1 MKKRIFSILV
11 SLLMITSLVGIANA
25 ETETSDGQI
34 HHIDLTNYFNS
45 DSIASEGDTLDTSVW
60 NGGNASKYGFP
71 ASLFTAA
78 DGYVTFAG
86 RNAVK
91 KDPNGNVVTGNMT
104 VSDNQADNFKFYIP
118 QEGLAGG
125 TNDSVYQSAN
135 EEKTYTLNDASQ
147 INKIKFALH
156 MFSDATITAIVNYS
170 DGTSDSYAQGFQG
183 SARNADSNKVVW
195 SIYNN
200 LRCFGWKWTTS
211 SIKPNADGTAEKA
224 TDGGTDYYWG
234 IRGYEIPVDVSKAPV
249 SFTLKAT
256 NPISL
261 FALAECEIT
270 NAELTAQLA
279 LVRAYEGGAY
289 TAEQIK
295 NIVLANSYADILVAK
310 NAVTEESVSDI
321 RDMFTKAN
329 NQKALAEIHYIDI
342 TDTFDSS
349 TIGSFGETPNADT
362 WFQGMTDKLND
373 NAFNGMQ
380 AGAFGNS
387 DFVSFEEW
395 ANRAKTGN
403 TILAYMPMSTRT
415 ATAVDS
421 HYIPASNGTFTVP
434 LDSVNT
440 QAINFVLNTG
450 DAQIFKAEVKYSDN
464 TTDNYSFD
472 IQSYGTVSSKATTGY
487 DNLVGLKGLWWRFA
501 KIDKDGKLADTDTIN
516 RSVGITMF
524 GVKTDKTKTPVS
536 ITFTNTHGSMPVF
549 MYAVSQV
556 PVYSTEM
563 LENIEAAK
571 ALDTKTGILTADEI
585 TAVTEA
591 KAYADVLLSAGI
603 GSEADYAFLT
613 ALLERANK
621 QKAISEVSH
630 FDISKDYNADTIG
643 GVGETAGDTW
653 FDGYTGFN
661 GNFNGFN
668 KTAFGT
674 KEYFDAKVYELN
686 SDGNK
691 QQAGTISV
699 YIPNVGRN
707 AGENDSAA
715 LWNGKTL
722 TVDINDVPTQTIRYL
737 ANNTETTVKA
747 TVYYKDGTT
756 EEKLIGG
763 TNFASTYYSTKFVD
777 GAYLWLG
784 GFVHK
789 ENNGVL
795 TAKSGTVGIMVYNVA
810 VDAAKI
816 ADKVVFSVASDTKP
830 VYFYSVSQVPVSYE
844 TMKSALDAGFSGV
857 YTDEDEATANKL
869 ANYKAVLTDAG
880 AIASTAYPMVENYI
894 KQANSQKNTYVDLTD
909 YLNDDIMVKLGD
921 SYAGITLGRTTEL
934 FDGERIP
941 TDGMITML
949 PPSDSAQMSDET
961 GRTYKLSGAY
971 NGKGNDSVLIRK
983 TDENGI
989 TIAVPEANGKVKGM
1003 GVILETN
1010 GGNDGTAVLV
1020 DATVNYSDNTSEDI
1034 KVQLQRS
1041 HGFNTAKM
1049 AAHSKDFGRLVI
1061 NSDNTVANH
1070 EKWPNVDRVSF
1081 YSSNIEFNLD
1091 KTVSSITFKPKASD
1105 DYHIVAMTEYVYTNT
1120 ELWDFVNAM
1129 SANDISGI
1137 TKENA
1142 DETIKGCEAVIE
1154 LYNRGFTADI
1164 QEEDCSSYTQM
1175 LNYAKALKADE
1186 VSVDINV
1193 TIAED
1198 GGNMKA
1204 TAAMSNTT
1212 ANAQDYVIVIAAYNA
1227 NKLVGLNISAQGTLQ
1242 SGDINKT
1249 DSVSLGKIDGAEYK
1263 AFVWESMSSLKPI
1276 YKAN

>member
-25 ETETSDGQI
+25 ETQTEVPDVINYDISGSYDCDTIAGNGDIVGETWFDGYTGLNANN
-34 HHIDLTNYFNS
+34 IDGLDKAFFGTEESFNARNF
-45 DSIASEGDTLDTSVW
+45 DNTENISVYIPNVGR
-60 NGGNASKYGFP
+60 NGGENDALALWKNKTLEVTLEAVPTKTIRYL
-71 ASLFTAA
+71 ANNTEATVKA
-78 DGYVTFAG
+78 TITYTDGTTL
-86 RNAVK
+86 VK
-91 KDPNGNVVTGNMT
+91 SV
-104 VSDNQADNFKFYIP
+104 
-118 QEGLAGG
+118 GG
-125 TNDSVYQSAN
+125 TNLPSTYYSYKDKSVWYMFTNGKLAVKGDNNVIALQGGKTAGLIAYDIALDST
-135 EEKTYTLNDASQ
+135 KTPL
-147 INKIKFALH
+147 
-156 MFSDATITAIVNYS
+156 
-170 DGTSDSYAQGFQG
+170 
-183 SARNADSNKVVW
+183 KVVFTNA
-195 SIYNN
+195 STARPVYFYSVSQVSVSSAEMLAAIETARAY
-200 LRCFGWKWTTS
+200 TS
-211 SIKPNADGTAEKA
+211 NTAAFTAE
-224 TDGGTDYYWG
+224 
-234 IRGYEIPVDVSKAPV
+234 EI
-249 SFTLKAT
+249 
-256 NPISL
+256 
-261 FALAECEIT
+261 
-270 NAELTAQLA
+270 AQ
-279 LVRAYEGGAY
+279 
-289 TAEQIK
+289 I
-295 NIVLANSYADILVAK
+295 ILANSYADILVAK

-321 RDMFTKAN
+321 R
-329 NQKALAEIHYIDI
+329 
-342 TDTFDSS
+342 
-349 TIGSFGETPNADT
+349 
-362 WFQGMTDKLND
+362 
-373 NAFNGMQ
+373 
-380 AGAFGNS
+380 
-387 DFVSFEEW
+387 
-395 ANRAKTGN
+395 
-403 TILAYMPMSTRT
+403 
-415 ATAVDS
+415 
-421 HYIPASNGTFTVP
+421 
-434 LDSVNT
+434 
-440 QAINFVLNTG
+440 
-450 DAQIFKAEVKYSDN
+450 
-464 TTDNYSFD
+464 
-472 IQSYGTVSSKATTGY
+472 
-487 DNLVGLKGLWWRFA
+487 
-501 KIDKDGKLADTDTIN
+501 
-516 RSVGITMF
+516 
-524 GVKTDKTKTPVS
+524 
-536 ITFTNTHGSMPVF
+536 
-549 MYAVSQV
+549 
-556 PVYSTEM
+556 
-563 LENIEAAK
+563 
-571 ALDTKTGILTADEI
+571 
-585 TAVTEA
+585 
-591 KAYADVLLSAGI
+591 
-603 GSEADYAFLT
+603 

-653 FDGYTGFN
+653 FDGFTGFN

-674 KEYFDAKVYELN
+674 KEYFDATVYELN

-691 QQAGTISV
+691 QQTGTISV
-699 YIPNVGRN
+699 YIPNVGRS
-707 AGENDSAA
+707 AGEVDSAA
-715 LWNGKTL
+715 LWKDKTL
-722 TVDINDVPTQTIRYL
+722 TVDLNDVPTQTIRYL

-844 TMKSALDAGFSGV
+844 TMKAALDAGLSGV

-894 KQANSQKNTYVDLTD
+894 KQANSQKNTYIDLTS

-949 PPSDSAQMSDET
+949 PPSDSTQMSDET

-1034 KVQLQRS
+1034 KVYLQRS

-1091 KTVSSITFKPKASD
+1091 KTVSSITFKPCTSD

-1137 TKENA
+1137 TLENA

-1198 GGNMKA
+1198 GNNMKA

-1212 ANAQDYVIVIAAYNA
+1212 ANAQDYVIVIAAYKG

-1242 SGDINKT
+1242 SGDVNKT
-1249 DSVSLGKIDGAEYK
+1249 DSVSLEKIEGAQYK

>member
-25 ETETSDGQI
+25 ETQTEVPDVINYDISESYDCDTIAGNGDIVGETWFDGYTGLNANN
-34 HHIDLTNYFNS
+34 IDGLDKAFFGTEESFNARNF
-45 DSIASEGDTLDTSVW
+45 DNTENISVYIPNVGR
-60 NGGNASKYGFP
+60 NGGENDALALWKNKTLEVTLEAVPTKTIRYLANNTEATVNATITY
-71 ASLFTAA
+71 T
-78 DGYVTFAG
+78 DGTTL
-86 RNAVK
+86 VK
-91 KDPNGNVVTGNMT
+91 SV
-104 VSDNQADNFKFYIP
+104 
-118 QEGLAGG
+118 GG
-125 TNDSVYQSAN
+125 TNLPTTYYTYKDKSVWYMFTNGKLAVKGDNNLIALQGGKTAGLLAYDIALDSTKTPLKVVFTNASTARPVYFYSVSQVSVSSAEMLAAIETARAYTSN
-135 EEKTYTLNDASQ
+135 TAAFTDEEISQ
-147 INKIKFALH
+147 II
-156 MFSDATITAIVNYS
+156 
-170 DGTSDSYAQGFQG
+170 
-183 SARNADSNKVVW
+183 
-195 SIYNN
+195 
-200 LRCFGWKWTTS
+200 
-211 SIKPNADGTAEKA
+211 
-224 TDGGTDYYWG
+224 
-234 IRGYEIPVDVSKAPV
+234 
-249 SFTLKAT
+249 
-256 NPISL
+256 
-261 FALAECEIT
+261 
-270 NAELTAQLA
+270 
-279 LVRAYEGGAY
+279 
-289 TAEQIK
+289 
-295 NIVLANSYADILVAK
+295 LANSYADILVAK

-321 RDMFTKAN
+321 RALLERAN
-329 NQKALAEIHYIDI
+329 KQKALAEIHYIDI

-362 WFQGMTDKLND
+362 WFKGMTDKLSD
-373 NAFNGMQ
+373 NSFNGMQ

-415 ATAVDS
+415 ATALDS
-421 HYIPASNGTFTVP
+421 HYIPVSNGEFTVP

-440 QAINFVLNTG
+440 QAVNFVLNTG
-450 DAQIFKAEVKYSDN
+450 DAQTFKAEVKYYDN
-464 TTDNYSFD
+464 TTDNYSFG
-472 IQSYGTVSSKATTGY
+472 IQSYGTVSSQATTGY

-501 KIDKDGKLADTDTIN
+501 KIDEDGKLADTDTTN

-536 ITFTNTHGSMPVF
+536 ITFTNTHGNGMPVF
-549 MYAVSQV
+549 MYAVTQV
-556 PVYSTEM
+556 PVYSSEM
-563 LENIEAAK
+563 LADIETAK
-571 ALDTKTGILTADEI
+571 ALDTKEGLLTADEI

-613 ALLERANK
+613 ALLEKANK
-621 QKAISEVSH
+621 QKALSEVSY

-643 GVGETAGDTW
+643 GVGETANETW
-653 FDGYTGFN
+653 FDGFTGFS

-674 KEYFDAKVYELN
+674 KEYFEAALTKVGDNGKLTSTGETLP
-686 SDGNK
+686 
-691 QQAGTISV
+691 V
-699 YIPNVGRN
+699 YIPNVGRS
-707 AGENDSAA
+707 AGKVDSAA
-715 LWNGKTL
+715 LWKGKTL
-722 TVDINDVPTQTIRYL
+722 TVDLNDVPTETICFL
-737 ANNTETTVKA
+737 ANNAGISVKA
-747 TVYYKDGTT
+747 TIYYKDGATD
-756 EEKLIGG
+756 EKSIDGKDY
-763 TNFASTYYSTKFVD
+763 ASLWHTDKNTSV
-777 GAYLWLG
+777 AYLG
-784 GFVHK
+784 TGNTFVKK
-789 ENNGVL
+789 EANNTLSLVSGVSAGL
-795 TAKSGTVGIMVYNVA
+795 ILYNFEA
-810 VDAAKI
+810 DASKI
-816 ADKVVFSVASDTKP
+816 ADKVVFENSTNRNP

-844 TMKSALDAGFSGV
+844 TMKAALDAGLSGV

-880 AIASTAYPMVENYI
+880 AIASTDYPMVENYI
-894 KQANSQKNTYVDLTD
+894 KQANSQKNTYVDLTS

-949 PPSDSAQMSDET
+949 PPSDPTQMSDET

-989 TIAVPEANGKVKGM
+989 TIAVPQANGKVKGM

-1020 DATVNYSDNTSEDI
+1020 DATVNYSDNTSADI
-1034 KVQLQRS
+1034 KVYLQRS

-1081 YSSNIEFNLD
+1081 YSSNIEFDTD
-1091 KTVSSITFKPKASD
+1091 KTVSSITFKPCTSD

-1137 TKENA
+1137 TLENA

-1186 VSVDINV
+1186 ASVDINV

-1198 GGNMKA
+1198 GNNMKA

-1212 ANAQDYVIVIAAYNA
+1212 ANAQDYVIVIAAYKG

-1242 SGDINKT
+1242 SGDVNKT
-1249 DSVSLGKIDGAEYK
+1249 DSVSLEKIEGAQYK

>member
-25 ETETSDGQI
+25 ETQAADGQI

-45 DSIASEGDTLDTSVW
+45 DSIASEGDTLGASW

-78 DGYVTFAG
+78 DGYVTFGG

-91 KDPNGNVVTGNMT
+91 TDPNGKIETSNMT

-118 QEGLAGG
+118 QAGLAGG
-125 TNDSVYQSAN
+125 VNDSVYQAAN
-135 EEKTYTLNDASQ
+135 EEKTYTLNDASK

-156 MFSDATITAIVNYS
+156 MFSDANITATVNYS
-170 DGTSDSYAQGFQG
+170 DGTSDSYAQWFQG

-295 NIVLANSYADILVAK
+295 NIVLANSYADILVQRGTI
-310 NAVTEESVSDI
+310 TEENVSDI
-321 RDMFTKAN
+321 RALLERAN
-329 NQKALAEIHYIDI
+329 KQKALAEIHYINI

-362 WFQGMTDKLND
+362 WFRGMTDKLSD
-373 NAFNGMQ
+373 NSFNGMQ

-415 ATAVDS
+415 ATALDS
-421 HYIPASNGTFTVP
+421 HYIPVSNGEFTVP

-440 QAINFVLNTG
+440 QAVNFVLNTG
-450 DAQIFKAEVKYSDN
+450 DAQTFKAEVKYSDN
-464 TTDNYSFD
+464 TTDNYSFG
-472 IQSYGTVSSKATTGY
+472 IQSYGTVSSQATTGY

-501 KIDKDGKLADTDTIN
+501 KIDKDGKLADTDTTN

-549 MYAVSQV
+549 MYAVTQV

-563 LENIEAAK
+563 LENIETAK
-571 ALDTKTGILTADEI
+571 GLNAKEGLLTADEI

-591 KAYADVLLSAGI
+591 KAYADGLLSAGI

-613 ALLERANK
+613 ALLEKANK
-621 QKAISEVSH
+621 QKALSEVSH

-653 FDGYTGFN
+653 FDGFTGFN

-674 KEYFDAKVYELN
+674 KEYFDATVYELN

-691 QQAGTISV
+691 QQTGTISV
-699 YIPNVGRN
+699 YIPTVGRS
-707 AGENDSAA
+707 AGEVDSAA
-715 LWNGKTL
+715 LWKDKTL
-722 TVDINDVPTQTIRYL
+722 TVDLNDVPTQTIRYL

-844 TMKSALDAGFSGV
+844 TMKAALDAGLSGV

-894 KQANSQKNTYVDLTD
+894 KQANSQKNTYVDLTS

-934 FDGERIP
+934 FDGEKIP

-949 PPSDSAQMSDET
+949 PPSDPTQMSDET

-971 NGKGNDSVLIRK
+971 NGKGNDSVLIK
-983 TDENGI
+983 KEDNSGV
-989 TIAVPEANGKVKGM
+989 TIAVPQANGKVKGM

-1034 KVQLQRS
+1034 KVYLQRS

-1091 KTVSSITFKPKASD
+1091 KTVSSITFKPCTSD

-1186 VSVDINV
+1186 ASVDINV

-1198 GGNMKA
+1198 GNNMKA

-1212 ANAQDYVIVIAAYNA
+1212 ANAQDYVIVIAAYKA

-1249 DSVSLGKIDGAEYK
+1249 DSVSLEKIEGAQYK

>member
-25 ETETSDGQI
+25 ETQTEVPDVINYDISESYDCDTIAGNGDIVGETWFDGYTGLNANNV
-34 HHIDLTNYFNS
+34 DGLDKAFFGTKESFNARNF
-45 DSIASEGDTLDTSVW
+45 DNTENISVYIPNVGR
-60 NGGNASKYGFP
+60 NGGENDALALWKNKTLEVTLEAVPTKTIRYLANNTEATVNATITY
-71 ASLFTAA
+71 T
-78 DGYVTFAG
+78 DGTTL
-86 RNAVK
+86 VK
-91 KDPNGNVVTGNMT
+91 SV
-104 VSDNQADNFKFYIP
+104 
-118 QEGLAGG
+118 GG
-125 TNDSVYQSAN
+125 TNLPTTYYTYKDKSVWY
-135 EEKTYTLNDASQ
+135 
-147 INKIKFALH
+147 
-156 MFSDATITAIVNYS
+156 
-170 DGTSDSYAQGFQG
+170 
-183 SARNADSNKVVW
+183 
-195 SIYNN
+195 
-200 LRCFGWKWTTS
+200 
-211 SIKPNADGTAEKA
+211 
-224 TDGGTDYYWG
+224 
-234 IRGYEIPVDVSKAPV
+234 
-249 SFTLKAT
+249 
-256 NPISL
+256 
-261 FALAECEIT
+261 
-270 NAELTAQLA
+270 
-279 LVRAYEGGAY
+279 
-289 TAEQIK
+289 
-295 NIVLANSYADILVAK
+295 
-310 NAVTEESVSDI
+310 
-321 RDMFTKAN
+321 MFTN
-329 NQKALAEIHYIDI
+329 
-342 TDTFDSS
+342 
-349 TIGSFGETPNADT
+349 
-362 WFQGMTDKLND
+362 
-373 NAFNGMQ
+373 
-380 AGAFGNS
+380 
-387 DFVSFEEW
+387 
-395 ANRAKTGN
+395 
-403 TILAYMPMSTRT
+403 
-415 ATAVDS
+415 
-421 HYIPASNGTFTVP
+421 
-434 LDSVNT
+434 
-440 QAINFVLNTG
+440 
-450 DAQIFKAEVKYSDN
+450 
-464 TTDNYSFD
+464 
-472 IQSYGTVSSKATTGY
+472 
-487 DNLVGLKGLWWRFA
+487 
-501 KIDKDGKLADTDTIN
+501 GKLA
-516 RSVGITMF
+516 
-524 GVKTDKTKTPVS
+524 VKGDNNVIALQGGKTAGLIAYDIALDSAKTPLKVV
-536 ITFTNTHGSMPVF
+536 FTNASTARPVYF
-549 MYAVSQV
+549 YSVAQV
-556 PVYSTEM
+556 PVYSSEM
-563 LENIEAAK
+563 LAIVETARTLE
-571 ALDTKTGILTADEI
+571 TKTGILTADEI
-585 TAVTEA
+585 TAVKEA
-591 KAYADVLLSAGI
+591 KVYADFLLSVGI

-653 FDGYTGFN
+653 FDGYTGLNANNIDGLDKAFFGTKESFN
-661 GNFNGFN
+661 ARNFDNTENISVYIPNVGRNGGENDALALWKNKTLEVTLEAVPTKTIRYLANNTEATVNATITYTDGTTLVKSVGGTNLPTTYYTYKDKSVWYMFTNGKLAVKGDNNVIALQGGKTAGLIAYDIALDSAKTPLKVVFTNASTARPVYFYSVAQVPVYSSEMLAIVETARTLETKTGILTADEITAVKEAKVYADFLLSVGIGSEADYAFLTALLERANKQKAISEVSHFDISKDYNADTIGGVGETANETWFDGFTGFSGNFNGFN

-674 KEYFDAKVYELN
+674 KEYFEAALTKVGDNGKLTSTGETLP
-686 SDGNK
+686 
-691 QQAGTISV
+691 V
-699 YIPNVGRN
+699 YIPNVGRS
-707 AGENDSAA
+707 AGKVDSAA
-715 LWNGKTL
+715 LWKGKTL
-722 TVDINDVPTQTIRYL
+722 TVDLNDVPTETIRFL
-737 ANNTETTVKA
+737 ANNAGISVKA
-747 TVYYKDGTT
+747 TIYYKDGATD
-756 EEKLIGG
+756 EKSIDGKDY
-763 TNFASTYYSTKFVD
+763 ASLWHTDKNTSV
-777 GAYLWLG
+777 AYLG
-784 GFVHK
+784 TGYTFVNK
-789 ENNGVL
+789 EANNTLSLVRDVSTGL
-795 TAKSGTVGIMVYNVA
+795 ILYNFEA
-810 VDAAKI
+810 DASKI

-844 TMKSALDAGFSGV
+844 TMKAALDAKFSGV

-880 AIASTAYPMVENYI
+880 AIASTDYPMVENYI
-894 KQANSQKNTYVDLTD
+894 KQANSQKNTYVDLTS

-949 PPSDSAQMSDET
+949 SPSDPTQMSDET

-1020 DATVNYSDNTSEDI
+1020 DATVNYSDNTSADI
-1034 KVQLQRS
+1034 KVYLQRS

-1081 YSSNIEFNLD
+1081 YSSNIEFDTD
-1091 KTVSSITFKPKASD
+1091 KTVSSITFKPCTSD

-1186 VSVDINV
+1186 ASVDINV

-1198 GGNMKA
+1198 GNNMKA

-1212 ANAQDYVIVIAAYNA
+1212 ANAQDYVIVIAAYKG

-1242 SGDINKT
+1242 SGDVNKT
-1249 DSVSLGKIDGAEYK
+1249 DSVSLEKIEGAQYK

>member
-25 ETETSDGQI
+25 ETQTEVPDVINYDISESYDCDTIAGNGDIVGETWFDGYTGLNANNV
-34 HHIDLTNYFNS
+34 DGLDKAFFGTKESFNARNF
-45 DSIASEGDTLDTSVW
+45 DNTENISVYIPNVGR
-60 NGGNASKYGFP
+60 NGGENDALALWKNKTLEVTLEAVPTKTIRYLANNTEATVNATITY
-71 ASLFTAA
+71 T
-78 DGYVTFAG
+78 DGTTL
-86 RNAVK
+86 VK
-91 KDPNGNVVTGNMT
+91 SV
-104 VSDNQADNFKFYIP
+104 
-118 QEGLAGG
+118 GG
-125 TNDSVYQSAN
+125 TNLPTTYYTYKDKSVWYMFTNGKLAVKGDNNVIALQGGKTAGLIAYDIALDSA
-135 EEKTYTLNDASQ
+135 KTPL
-147 INKIKFALH
+147 
-156 MFSDATITAIVNYS
+156 
-170 DGTSDSYAQGFQG
+170 
-183 SARNADSNKVVW
+183 KVV
-195 SIYNN
+195 
-200 LRCFGWKWTTS
+200 F
-211 SIKPNADGTAEKA
+211 
-224 TDGGTDYYWG
+224 
-234 IRGYEIPVDVSKAPV
+234 
-249 SFTLKAT
+249 
-256 NPISL
+256 
-261 FALAECEIT
+261 T
-270 NAELTAQLA
+270 NASTARPVYFYSVSQVSVSSAEMLA
-279 LVRAYEGGAY
+279 AIETARAYTSN
-289 TAEQIK
+289 TAAFAAEEIAQI
-295 NIVLANSYADILVAK
+295 ILANSYADILVAK

-321 RDMFTKAN
+321 R
-329 NQKALAEIHYIDI
+329 
-342 TDTFDSS
+342 
-349 TIGSFGETPNADT
+349 
-362 WFQGMTDKLND
+362 
-373 NAFNGMQ
+373 
-380 AGAFGNS
+380 
-387 DFVSFEEW
+387 
-395 ANRAKTGN
+395 
-403 TILAYMPMSTRT
+403 
-415 ATAVDS
+415 
-421 HYIPASNGTFTVP
+421 
-434 LDSVNT
+434 
-440 QAINFVLNTG
+440 
-450 DAQIFKAEVKYSDN
+450 
-464 TTDNYSFD
+464 
-472 IQSYGTVSSKATTGY
+472 
-487 DNLVGLKGLWWRFA
+487 
-501 KIDKDGKLADTDTIN
+501 
-516 RSVGITMF
+516 
-524 GVKTDKTKTPVS
+524 
-536 ITFTNTHGSMPVF
+536 
-549 MYAVSQV
+549 
-556 PVYSTEM
+556 
-563 LENIEAAK
+563 
-571 ALDTKTGILTADEI
+571 
-585 TAVTEA
+585 
-591 KAYADVLLSAGI
+591 
-603 GSEADYAFLT
+603 

-653 FDGYTGFN
+653 FDGYTGLNANNIDGLDKAFFGTKESFN
-661 GNFNGFN
+661 ARNFDNTENISVYIPNVGRNGGENDALALWKNKTLEVTLEAVPTKTIRYLANNTEATVNATITYTDGTTLVKSVGGTNLPTTYYTYKDKSVWYMFTNGKLAVKGDNNVIALQGGKTAGLIAYDIALDSAKTPLKVVFTNASTARPVYFYSVSQVSVSSAEMLAAIETARAYTSNTAAFAAEEIAQIILANSYADILVAKNAVTEESVSDIRALLERANKQKAISEVSHFDISKDYNADTIGGVGETANETWFDGFTGFSGNFNGFN

-674 KEYFDAKVYELN
+674 KEYFEAALTKVGDNGKLTSTGETLP
-686 SDGNK
+686 
-691 QQAGTISV
+691 V
-699 YIPNVGRN
+699 YIPNVGRS
-707 AGENDSAA
+707 AGKVDSAA
-715 LWNGKTL
+715 LWKGKTL
-722 TVDINDVPTQTIRYL
+722 TVDLNDVPTETIRFL
-737 ANNTETTVKA
+737 ANNAGISVKA
-747 TVYYKDGTT
+747 TIYYKDGATD
-756 EEKLIGG
+756 EKSIDGKDY
-763 TNFASTYYSTKFVD
+763 ASLWHTDKNTSV
-777 GAYLWLG
+777 AYLG
-784 GFVHK
+784 TGYTFVNK
-789 ENNGVL
+789 EANNTLSLVRDVSTGL
-795 TAKSGTVGIMVYNVA
+795 ILYNFEA
-810 VDAAKI
+810 DASKI

-844 TMKSALDAGFSGV
+844 TMKAALDAKFSGV

-880 AIASTAYPMVENYI
+880 AIASTDYPMVENYI
-894 KQANSQKNTYVDLTD
+894 KQANSQKNTYVDLTS

-949 PPSDSAQMSDET
+949 PPSDPTQMSDET

-1020 DATVNYSDNTSEDI
+1020 DATVNYSDNTSADI
-1034 KVQLQRS
+1034 KVYLQRS

-1081 YSSNIEFNLD
+1081 YSSNIEFDTD
-1091 KTVSSITFKPKASD
+1091 KTVSSITFKPCTSD

-1186 VSVDINV
+1186 ASVDINV

-1198 GGNMKA
+1198 GNNMKA

-1212 ANAQDYVIVIAAYNA
+1212 ANAQDYVIVIAAYKG

-1242 SGDINKT
+1242 SGDVNKT
-1249 DSVSLGKIDGAEYK
+1249 DSVSLEKIEGAQYK

>member
-25 ETETSDGQI
+25 ETQAADGQI

-45 DSIASEGDTLDTSVW
+45 DSIANEGDKLGTLW

-78 DGYVTFAG
+78 DGYVTFGG

-91 KDPNGNVVTGNMT
+91 TDPNVNVVTGNMT
-104 VSDNQADNFKFYIP
+104 VSNNQADNFKFYIP

-135 EEKTYTLNDASQ
+135 AEKTYTLNDASK

-156 MFSDATITAIVNYS
+156 MFSDATITATVNYS

-183 SARNADSNKVVW
+183 SSRNAESNQVVW

-321 RDMFTKAN
+321 R
-329 NQKALAEIHYIDI
+329 
-342 TDTFDSS
+342 
-349 TIGSFGETPNADT
+349 
-362 WFQGMTDKLND
+362 
-373 NAFNGMQ
+373 
-380 AGAFGNS
+380 
-387 DFVSFEEW
+387 
-395 ANRAKTGN
+395 
-403 TILAYMPMSTRT
+403 
-415 ATAVDS
+415 
-421 HYIPASNGTFTVP
+421 
-434 LDSVNT
+434 
-440 QAINFVLNTG
+440 
-450 DAQIFKAEVKYSDN
+450 
-464 TTDNYSFD
+464 
-472 IQSYGTVSSKATTGY
+472 
-487 DNLVGLKGLWWRFA
+487 
-501 KIDKDGKLADTDTIN
+501 
-516 RSVGITMF
+516 
-524 GVKTDKTKTPVS
+524 
-536 ITFTNTHGSMPVF
+536 
-549 MYAVSQV
+549 
-556 PVYSTEM
+556 
-563 LENIEAAK
+563 
-571 ALDTKTGILTADEI
+571 
-585 TAVTEA
+585 
-591 KAYADVLLSAGI
+591 
-603 GSEADYAFLT
+603 

-643 GVGETAGDTW
+643 GIGETAGDTW
-653 FDGYTGFN
+653 FDGFTGFS

-674 KEYFDAKVYELN
+674 KEYFDATVYELN

-691 QQAGTISV
+691 QQTGTISV

-722 TVDINDVPTQTIRYL
+722 TVDLNDVPTQTIRYL

-830 VYFYSVSQVPVSYE
+830 VYFYSVAQVPVYSSEMLAIVETARTLETKTGILTADEITAVKEAKVYADFLLSVGIGSEADYAFLTALLERANKQKAISEVSHFDISKDYNADTIGGVGETANETWFDGFTGFNGNFNGFNKTAFGTKEYFEAALTKVGDNGKLTSTGETLPVYIPNVGRSAGKVDSAALWKGKTLTVDLNDVPTETIRFLANNAGISVKATIYYKDGATDEKSIDGKDYASLWHTDKNTSVAYLGTGYTFVNKEANNTLSLVKNVSTGLILYNFEADASKIADKVVFSVASDTKPVYFYSVSQVPVSYE
-844 TMKSALDAGFSGV
+844 TMKAALDAGLSGV

-880 AIASTAYPMVENYI
+880 AIASTDYPMVENYI
-894 KQANSQKNTYVDLTD
+894 KQANSQKNTYVDLTS

-949 PPSDSAQMSDET
+949 PPSDPTQMSDET

-989 TIAVPEANGKVKGM
+989 TIAVPQANGKVKGM

-1020 DATVNYSDNTSEDI
+1020 DATVNYSDNTSADI
-1034 KVQLQRS
+1034 KVYLQRS

-1081 YSSNIEFNLD
+1081 YSSNIEFDTD
-1091 KTVSSITFKPKASD
+1091 KTVSSITFKPCTSD

-1137 TKENA
+1137 TLENA

-1164 QEEDCSSYTQM
+1164 QEADYNSYTQM

-1186 VSVDINV
+1186 ASVDINV

-1198 GGNMKA
+1198 GNNMKA

-1212 ANAQDYVIVIAAYNA
+1212 ANAQDYVIVIAAYKG

-1242 SGDINKT
+1242 SGDVNKT
-1249 DSVSLGKIDGAEYK
+1249 DSVSLEKIEGAQYK